1 MRMQCNRLLIGL
13 LLATA
18 TTAAFAADPAPATA
32 PPPPSMDDPG
42 QPATAESIKPNDPR
56 LAPLPAESAPAQS
69 TKKAA
74 TEDSAAANEHM
85 KSDGD
90 PSNLPK
96 LPTDDAFHP
105 PPKQSDQNN
114 SVDGYSVHTYTE
126 GNGDRIEEYRHGGQL
141 TKVRVQ
147 PAHGKAFELND
158 SNGDGRINRS
168 DVTNNQV
175 EPVQWKLFEWH

>member
-1 MRMQCNRLLIGL
+1 MRIQRNGLLIGL

-18 TTAAFAADPAPATA
+18 ATPAFATDPAPAVA
-32 PPPPSMDDPG
+32 PPPPTMDDPG

-56 LAPLPAESAPAQS
+56 LAPLPAESAPA
-69 TKKAA
+69 KPAA
-74 TEDSAAANEHM
+74 KPAANDHS

-90 PSNLPK
+90 PSNLPT

-105 PPKQSDQNN
+105 PPKKPDETQTA
-114 SVDGYSVHTYTE
+114 DGYSVRAYTAA
-126 GNGDRIEEYRHGGQL
+126 NGDHIEEYRHGGQL

-158 SNGDGRINRS
+158 SNRDGRINRS
-168 DVTNNQV
+168 DVTSNQV
-175 EPVQWKLFEWH
+175 VPVQWSLFEWH